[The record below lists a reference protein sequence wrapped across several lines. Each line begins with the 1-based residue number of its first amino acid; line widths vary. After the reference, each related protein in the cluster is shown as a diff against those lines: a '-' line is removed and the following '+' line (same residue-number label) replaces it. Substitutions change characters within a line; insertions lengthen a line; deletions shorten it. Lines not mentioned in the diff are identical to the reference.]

1 MLPVPY
7 RVRSVVPVLVSS
19 LWLGAAAVGLPLA
32 GCGETKQKANENC
45 DGMPTGIDQDVCMG
59 KLLKSTPG
67 SDFDTVVARAKKIRD
82 PMVKGEA
89 ISSWV
94 EAHANEIP
102 PDKGQKLCSMLEGR
116 DGAYCLRRLSSPHL
130 KD

>member
-1 MLPVPY
+1 MLCPPRTTLRTLLACAVFLGPVT
-7 RVRSVVPVLVSS
+7 
-19 LWLGAAAVGLPLA
+19 
-32 GCGETKQKANENC
+32 GCGDKQPNENC
-45 DGMPTGIDQDVCMG
+45 DGIPSGIDQDVCMG

-67 SDFDTVVARAKKIRD
+67 NDIDTAIERAKKIRD

-94 EAHANEIP
+94 EAHANDIP

-130 KD
+130 KE

>member
-1 MLPVPY
+1 MPALFPQTTP
-7 RVRSVVPVLVSS
+7 RRSISGSAALALALCFS
-19 LWLGAAAVGLPLA
+19 L
-32 GCGETKQKANENC
+32 GCKTQEPNENC
-45 DGMPTGIDQDVCMG
+45 DGIPTGIEQDVCMG
-59 KLLKSTPG
+59 KRLKETPA
-67 SDFDTVVARAKKIRD
+67 SEIQLAIERANKIRD

-102 PDKGQKLCSMLEGR
+102 PNQGQKLCSMLEGR

-130 KD
+130 QE